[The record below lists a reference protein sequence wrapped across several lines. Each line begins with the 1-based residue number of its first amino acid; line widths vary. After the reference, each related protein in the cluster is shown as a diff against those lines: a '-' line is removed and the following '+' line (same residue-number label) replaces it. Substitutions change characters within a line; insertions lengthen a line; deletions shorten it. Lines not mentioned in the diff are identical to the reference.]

1 MPITFTPLANN
12 LIATITANKL
22 NTSSKAASL
31 LTPINY
37 SADIFDLTPRMIT
50 ANYGFDGYMGVP
62 GMGTGTAASNQE
74 VARQYNVSWQYIDK
88 NLYPNAGQR
97 AYTSGLDYDT
107 SYSSNEVYMDRA
119 DTIPVV
125 FSMPVLPT
133 TVNAT
138 DFAVTLNDGSVVTP
152 VVASMIP
159 NLEYNERQT
168 VVLDGEFGNR
178 LQPGQPGALYP
189 ISVTIVNDGT
199 PFQLLTTTGPVSI
212 VGTTVASSNPYVL
225 GNGPRLVGAK
235 LNRFSDLGEGAP
247 AILGMVTIRNSG
259 SDLYGSDAQYRLRL
273 YTSAGF
279 SPDGIAGL
287 LPSDYAN
294 YFILRARDEQGNLI
308 PLTLAGTPYTIG
320 TFGTITV
327 VGLADLT
334 TAGTPEDPA
343 YIEDHDNYFDV
354 ILKGDLSAIE
364 RLADVRMPSSGSYK
378 AVYNPGGPGNNPT
391 GSLDN
396 STPPPGPFTV
406 GSSDHTIAITN
417 DLNGSLVATY
427 VETGAPALRD
437 PFSGQPIG
445 TLLGAAVIDT
455 VTGATIWCYQDPNNA
470 IFYAS
475 FAAAS
480 AGATNLAG
488 GLQTTTAIDLL
499 NTTSVAAGT
508 NTATLSGSISREA
521 SLNSTLRFYTVL
533 DSSGTV
539 VDPLVSGGTLRP
551 SDGARYRAAAL
562 SSTNLVSTTGS
573 SSATSNGATVA
584 FSFSADGG
592 KLYAPVLSLANGSDS
607 WFAFGAAN
615 SDGLEHLTRLGANVF
630 GCEDLKGGG
639 DRDFDD
645 LIVRFTVAQSAT

>member
-1 MPITFTPLANN
+1 MPITFTPLAEN

-22 NTSSKAASL
+22 STSTKLASL
-31 LTPINY
+31 FTPINY
-37 SADIFDLTPRMIT
+37 SADIFNSTPGIIT
-50 ANYGFDGYMGVP
+50 ANYGFDGYIGVP
-62 GMGTGTAASNQE
+62 GMPNTDSESQAAALKFN
-74 VARQYNVSWQYIDK
+74 VAWEYIDPSL
-88 NLYPNAGQR
+88 NLNAGQR
-97 AYTSGLDYDT
+97 AYTSGADFEASESANGVAMLLD
-107 SYSSNEVYMDRA
+107 

-133 TVNAT
+133 TVNTT

-152 VVASMIP
+152 VVVSMTP
-159 NLEYNERQT
+159 NLEFNERQT
-168 VVLDGEFGNR
+168 VVLEGEFGNR
-178 LQPGQPGALYP
+178 LQPGQPGSLYP
-189 ISVTIVNDGT
+189 TSVTIVNDGT
-199 PFQLLTTTGPVSI
+199 PLELLSTTGPVSI
-212 VGTTVASSNPYVL
+212 VGATVASSNPYVA
-225 GNGPRLVGAK
+225 GNGPKLVGAK

-247 AILGMVTIRNSG
+247 AILGTASIRNSG
-259 SDLYGSDAQYRLRL
+259 GDLYGADAQYRLRL

-279 SPDGIAGL
+279 SPDGIASL
-287 LPSDYAN
+287 LPSGYAN
-294 YFILRARDEQGNLI
+294 YFILRARDEQSNLI

-334 TAGTPEDPA
+334 TVGTPENAA
-343 YIEDHDNYFDV
+343 YIGDHDNYFDV

-406 GSSDHTIAITN
+406 ASSDHTIAITN

-427 VETGAPALRD
+427 VETGAAVMRD
-437 PFSGQPIG
+437 PYSGQPIG
-445 TLLGAAVIDT
+445 TSLGAAVIDT

-480 AGATNLAG
+480 AVATNLAG
-488 GLQTTTAIDLL
+488 GLQTTTTIDLL
-499 NTTSVAAGT
+499 NTTSIAAGT
-508 NTATLSGSISREA
+508 NTANLSGSISREA

-533 DSSGTV
+533 DSAGTV
-539 VDPLVSGGTLRP
+539 VDPLISGGTLRP

-573 SSATSNGATVA
+573 SIATSNGATVA

-592 KLYAPVLSLANGSDS
+592 KLYAPVLSLDNGSDS
-607 WFAFGAAN
+607 WFAFGSAN
-615 SDGLEHLTRLGANVF
+615 SDGLEHLTSFGANVF

-645 LIVRFTVAQSAT
+645 LIVRFSVAQSAT

>member
-1 MPITFTPLANN
+1 MPITFTPLAGN

-22 NTSSKAASL
+22 STSTKPASL
-31 LTPINY
+31 FTPINY
-37 SADIFDLTPRMIT
+37 SADIYNSTPGIIT
-50 ANYGFDGYMGVP
+50 ANYGFDGYIGVP
-62 GMGTGTAASNQE
+62 GIPNTDSESQAAALKFN
-74 VARQYNVSWQYIDK
+74 VAWEYIDPSL
-88 NLYPNAGQR
+88 NLNAGQR
-97 AYTSGLDYDT
+97 AYTSAADYENSESANGVAMLLD
-107 SYSSNEVYMDRA
+107 

-133 TVNAT
+133 TVNTT

-152 VVASMIP
+152 VLVSMLP

-168 VVLDGEFGNR
+168 IVLDGDFGNR
-178 LQPGQPGALYP
+178 LQPGQPGSMYP

-199 PFQLLTTTGPVSI
+199 PLQLLSATGPVSI
-212 VGTTVASSNPYVL
+212 VGATVASSNPYVA
-225 GNGPRLVGAK
+225 GNGPKLVGAK

-247 AILGMVTIRNSG
+247 AILGSTSIRNSG
-259 SDLYGSDAQYRLRL
+259 GDLYGADAQYRLRL

-279 SPDGIAGL
+279 SPDGIASL
-287 LPSDYAN
+287 LPSDYSN
-294 YFILRARDEQGNLI
+294 YFILRARDERGNLI
-308 PLTLAGTPYTIG
+308 PLTLVGTPYTIG

-334 TAGTPEDPA
+334 TVGTPENAA
-343 YIEDHDNYFDV
+343 YIGDHDNYFDV

-406 GSSDHTIAITN
+406 ASSDHTIAITN

-427 VETGAPALRD
+427 VETGAAVMRD
-437 PFSGQPIG
+437 PYSGQPIG
-445 TLLGAAVIDT
+445 TSLGAAVIDT

-480 AGATNLAG
+480 AVATNLAG

-499 NTTSVAAGT
+499 NTTSIAAGT

-539 VDPLVSGGTLRP
+539 VDPLISGGTLRP

-573 SSATSNGATVA
+573 SIDTSNGATVA

-592 KLYAPVLSLANGSDS
+592 KLYAPVLSLDNGSDS
-607 WFAFGAAN
+607 WFAFGSAN
-615 SDGLEHLTRLGANVF
+615 SDGLEHLTSFGANVF

-639 DRDFDD
+639 DLDFDD
-645 LIVRFTVAQSAT
+645 LIVRFSVAQTAT

>member
-1 MPITFTPLANN
+1 MPITFTPLAGN

-22 NTSSKAASL
+22 STSTKPASL
-31 LTPINY
+31 FTPINY
-37 SADIFDLTPRMIT
+37 NADIYNSTPGIIT
-50 ANYGFDGYMGVP
+50 ANYGFDGYIGVP
-62 GMGTGTAASNQE
+62 GIPNTDSESQAAALKFN
-74 VARQYNVSWQYIDK
+74 VAWEYIDPSL
-88 NLYPNAGQR
+88 NLNAGQR
-97 AYTSGLDYDT
+97 AYTSAADYENSESATGVAMLLD
-107 SYSSNEVYMDRA
+107 

-133 TVNAT
+133 TVNTT
-138 DFAVTLNDGSVVTP
+138 DFAVTLNNGSVVTP
-152 VVASMIP
+152 VLVSMLP

-168 VVLDGEFGNR
+168 IVLDGDFGNR
-178 LQPGQPGALYP
+178 LQPGQPGSMYP

-199 PFQLLTTTGPVSI
+199 PLQLLSTTGPVSI
-212 VGTTVASSNPYVL
+212 VGATVASSNPYVA
-225 GNGPRLVGAK
+225 GNGPKLVGAK

-247 AILGMVTIRNSG
+247 AILGSTSIRNSG
-259 SDLYGSDAQYRLRL
+259 GDLYGADAQYRLRL

-279 SPDGIAGL
+279 SPDGIASL
-287 LPSDYAN
+287 LPSDYSN
-294 YFILRARDEQGNLI
+294 YFILRARDERGNLI
-308 PLTLAGTPYTIG
+308 PLTLVGTPYTIG

-334 TAGTPEDPA
+334 TEGTPENAA
-343 YIEDHDNYFDV
+343 YIGDHDNYFDV

-406 GSSDHTIAITN
+406 ASSDHTIAITN

-427 VETGAPALRD
+427 VETGAAVMRD
-437 PFSGQPIG
+437 PYSGQPIG
-445 TLLGAAVIDT
+445 TSLGAAVIDT

-480 AGATNLAG
+480 AVATNLAG

-499 NTTSVAAGT
+499 NTTSIAAGT

-533 DSSGTV
+533 DSAGTV
-539 VDPLVSGGTLRP
+539 VDPLISGGTLRP

-573 SSATSNGATVA
+573 SIATSNGATVA

-592 KLYAPVLSLANGSDS
+592 KLYAPVLSLDNGSDS
-607 WFAFGAAN
+607 WFAFGSAN
-615 SDGLEHLTRLGANVF
+615 SDGLEHLTSFGANVF

-639 DRDFDD
+639 DLDFDD
-645 LIVRFTVAQSAT
+645 LIVRFSVAQTAN

>member
-1 MPITFTPLANN
+1 MPITFTPLAEN

-22 NTSSKAASL
+22 STSTKLASL
-31 LTPINY
+31 FTPINY
-37 SADIFDLTPRMIT
+37 SADIFNSTPGIIT
-50 ANYGFDGYMGVP
+50 ANYGFDGYIGVP
-62 GMGTGTAASNQE
+62 GMPNTDSESQAAALKFN
-74 VARQYNVSWQYIDK
+74 VAWEYIDPSL
-88 NLYPNAGQR
+88 NLNAGQR
-97 AYTSGLDYDT
+97 AYTSGADFEASESANGVAMLLD
-107 SYSSNEVYMDRA
+107 

-133 TVNAT
+133 TVNTT

-152 VVASMIP
+152 VVVSMTP
-159 NLEYNERQT
+159 NLEFNERQT
-168 VVLDGEFGNR
+168 VVLEGEFGNR
-178 LQPGQPGALYP
+178 LQPGQPGSLYP
-189 ISVTIVNDGT
+189 TSVTIVNDGT
-199 PFQLLTTTGPVSI
+199 PLELLSTTGPVSI
-212 VGTTVASSNPYVL
+212 VGATVASSNPYVA
-225 GNGPRLVGAK
+225 GNGPKLVGAK

-247 AILGMVTIRNSG
+247 AILGTASIRNSG
-259 SDLYGSDAQYRLRL
+259 GDLYGADAQYRLRL

-279 SPDGIAGL
+279 SPDGIASL
-287 LPSDYAN
+287 LPSGYAN

-334 TAGTPEDPA
+334 TVGTPENAA
-343 YIEDHDNYFDV
+343 YIGDHDNYFDV

-406 GSSDHTIAITN
+406 ASSDHTIAITN

-427 VETGAPALRD
+427 VETGAAVMRD
-437 PFSGQPIG
+437 PYSGQPIG
-445 TLLGAAVIDT
+445 TSLGAAVIDT

-480 AGATNLAG
+480 AVATNLAG

-499 NTTSVAAGT
+499 NTTSIAAGT
-508 NTATLSGSISREA
+508 NTANLSGSISREA

-533 DSSGTV
+533 DSAGTV
-539 VDPLVSGGTLRP
+539 VDPLISGGTLRP

-573 SSATSNGATVA
+573 SIATSNGATVA
-584 FSFSADGG
+584 FSFSVDGG
-592 KLYAPVLSLANGSDS
+592 KLYAPVLSLDNGSDS
-607 WFAFGAAN
+607 WFAFGSAN
-615 SDGLEHLTRLGANVF
+615 SDGLEHLTSFGANVF

-645 LIVRFTVAQSAT
+645 LIVRFSVAQSAT

>member
-1 MPITFTPLANN
+1 MPITFTPLAEN

-22 NTSSKAASL
+22 STSTKLASL
-31 LTPINY
+31 FTPINY
-37 SADIFDLTPRMIT
+37 SADIFNSTPGIIT
-50 ANYGFDGYMGVP
+50 ANYGFDGYIGVP
-62 GMGTGTAASNQE
+62 GMPNTDSESQAAALKFN
-74 VARQYNVSWQYIDK
+74 VAWEYIDPSL
-88 NLYPNAGQR
+88 NLNAGQR
-97 AYTSGLDYDT
+97 AYTSGADFEASESANGVAMLLD
-107 SYSSNEVYMDRA
+107 

-133 TVNAT
+133 TVNTT

-152 VVASMIP
+152 VVVSMTP
-159 NLEYNERQT
+159 NLEFNERQT
-168 VVLDGEFGNR
+168 VVLEGEFGNR
-178 LQPGQPGALYP
+178 LQPGQPGSLYP
-189 ISVTIVNDGT
+189 TSVTIVNDGT
-199 PFQLLTTTGPVSI
+199 PLELLSTTGPVSI
-212 VGTTVASSNPYVL
+212 VGATVASSNPYVA
-225 GNGPRLVGAK
+225 GNGPKLVGAK

-247 AILGMVTIRNSG
+247 AILGTASIRNSG
-259 SDLYGSDAQYRLRL
+259 GDLYGADAQYRLRL

-279 SPDGIAGL
+279 SPDGIASL
-287 LPSDYAN
+287 LPSGYAN

-334 TAGTPEDPA
+334 TVGTPENAA
-343 YIEDHDNYFDV
+343 YIGDHDNYFDV

-406 GSSDHTIAITN
+406 ASSDHTIAITN

-427 VETGAPALRD
+427 VETGAAVMRD
-437 PFSGQPIG
+437 PYSGQPIG
-445 TLLGAAVIDT
+445 TSLGAAVIDT

-480 AGATNLAG
+480 AVASNLAG

-499 NTTSVAAGT
+499 NTTSIAAGT
-508 NTATLSGSISREA
+508 NTANLSGSISREA

-533 DSSGTV
+533 DSAGTV
-539 VDPLVSGGTLRP
+539 VDPLISGGTLRP

-573 SSATSNGATVA
+573 SIATSNGATVA

-592 KLYAPVLSLANGSDS
+592 KLYAPVLSLDNGSDS
-607 WFAFGAAN
+607 WFAFGSAN
-615 SDGLEHLTRLGANVF
+615 SDGLEHLTSFGANVF

-645 LIVRFTVAQSAT
+645 LIVRFSVAQSAT

>member
-1 MPITFTPLANN
+1 MPITFTPLAEN

-22 NTSSKAASL
+22 STSTKLASL
-31 LTPINY
+31 FTPINY
-37 SADIFDLTPRMIT
+37 SADIFNSTPGIIT
-50 ANYGFDGYMGVP
+50 ANYGFDGYIGVP
-62 GMGTGTAASNQE
+62 GMPNTDSESQAAALKFN
-74 VARQYNVSWQYIDK
+74 VAWEYIDPSL
-88 NLYPNAGQR
+88 NLNAGQR
-97 AYTSGLDYDT
+97 AYTSGADFEASESANGVAMLLD
-107 SYSSNEVYMDRA
+107 

-133 TVNAT
+133 TVNTT

-152 VVASMIP
+152 VVVSMTP
-159 NLEYNERQT
+159 NLEFNERQT
-168 VVLDGEFGNR
+168 VVLEGEFGNR
-178 LQPGQPGALYP
+178 LQPGQPGSLYP
-189 ISVTIVNDGT
+189 TSVTIVNDGT
-199 PFQLLTTTGPVSI
+199 PLELLSTTGPVSI
-212 VGTTVASSNPYVL
+212 VGATVASSNPYVA
-225 GNGPRLVGAK
+225 GNGPKLVGAK

-247 AILGMVTIRNSG
+247 AILGTASIRNSG
-259 SDLYGSDAQYRLRL
+259 GDLYGADAQYRLRL

-279 SPDGIAGL
+279 SPDGIASL
-287 LPSDYAN
+287 LPSGYAN

-334 TAGTPEDPA
+334 TVGTPENAA
-343 YIEDHDNYFDV
+343 YIGDHDNYFDV

-406 GSSDHTIAITN
+406 ASSDHTIAITN

-427 VETGAPALRD
+427 VETGAAVMRD
-437 PFSGQPIG
+437 PYSGQPIG
-445 TLLGAAVIDT
+445 TSLGAAVIDT

-480 AGATNLAG
+480 AVATNLAG
-488 GLQTTTAIDLL
+488 GLQTTTAINLL
-499 NTTSVAAGT
+499 NTTSIAAGT

-533 DSSGTV
+533 DSAGTV
-539 VDPLVSGGTLRP
+539 VDPLISGGTLRP

-573 SSATSNGATVA
+573 SIATSNGATVA

-592 KLYAPVLSLANGSDS
+592 KLYAPVLSLDNGSDS
-607 WFAFGAAN
+607 WFAFGSAN
-615 SDGLEHLTRLGANVF
+615 SDGLEHLTSFGANVF

-645 LIVRFTVAQSAT
+645 LIVRFSVAQSAT

>member
-1 MPITFTPLANN
+1 MPITFTPLAEN

-22 NTSSKAASL
+22 STSTKLASL
-31 LTPINY
+31 FTPINY
-37 SADIFDLTPRMIT
+37 SADIFNSTPGIIT
-50 ANYGFDGYMGVP
+50 ANYGFDGYIGVP
-62 GMGTGTAASNQE
+62 GMPNTDSESQAAALKFN
-74 VARQYNVSWQYIDK
+74 VAWEYIDPSL
-88 NLYPNAGQR
+88 NLNAGQR
-97 AYTSGLDYDT
+97 AYTSGADFAASEGANGVAMLLD
-107 SYSSNEVYMDRA
+107 

-133 TVNAT
+133 TVNTT

-152 VVASMIP
+152 VVVSMTP
-159 NLEYNERQT
+159 NLEFNERQT
-168 VVLDGEFGNR
+168 VVLEGEFGNR
-178 LQPGQPGALYP
+178 LQPGQPGSLYP
-189 ISVTIVNDGT
+189 TSVTIVNDGT
-199 PFQLLTTTGPVSI
+199 PLELLSTTGPVSI
-212 VGTTVASSNPYVL
+212 VGATVASSNPYVA
-225 GNGPRLVGAK
+225 GNGPKLVGAK

-247 AILGMVTIRNSG
+247 AILGTASIRNSG
-259 SDLYGSDAQYRLRL
+259 GDLYGADAQYRLRL

-279 SPDGIAGL
+279 SPDGIASL
-287 LPSDYAN
+287 LPSGYAN

-334 TAGTPEDPA
+334 TVGTPENAA
-343 YIEDHDNYFDV
+343 YIGDHDNYFDV

-406 GSSDHTIAITN
+406 ASSDHTIAITN

-427 VETGAPALRD
+427 VETGAAVMRD
-437 PFSGQPIG
+437 PYSGQPIG
-445 TLLGAAVIDT
+445 TSLGAAVIDT

-480 AGATNLAG
+480 AVATNLAG
-488 GLQTTTAIDLL
+488 GLQTTTTIDLL
-499 NTTSVAAGT
+499 NTTSIAAGT
-508 NTATLSGSISREA
+508 NTANLSGSISREA

-533 DSSGTV
+533 DSAGTV
-539 VDPLVSGGTLRP
+539 VDPLISGGTLRP

-573 SSATSNGATVA
+573 SIATSNGATVA

-592 KLYAPVLSLANGSDS
+592 KLYAPVLSLDNGSDS
-607 WFAFGAAN
+607 WFAFGSAN
-615 SDGLEHLTRLGANVF
+615 SDGLEHLTSFGANVF

-645 LIVRFTVAQSAT
+645 LIVRFSVAQSAT

>member
-1 MPITFTPLANN
+1 MTISFTPLADN
-12 LIATITANKL
+12 LISTISANKL
-22 NTSSKAASL
+22 STSTKLASL
-31 LTPINY
+31 FTPINY
-37 SADIFDLTPRMIT
+37 SADIFNSTPGIIT
-50 ANYGFDGYMGVP
+50 ANYGFDGYIGVP
-62 GMGTGTAASNQE
+62 GMPNTDSESQAAALKFN
-74 VARQYNVSWQYIDK
+74 VAWEYIDPSL
-88 NLYPNAGQR
+88 NLNAGQR
-97 AYTSGLDYDT
+97 AYTSGADFEASESANGVAMLLD
-107 SYSSNEVYMDRA
+107 

-125 FSMPVLPT
+125 FNMPVLPT
-133 TVNAT
+133 TVNTT

-152 VVASMIP
+152 VVVSMTP
-159 NLEYNERQT
+159 NLEFNERQT
-168 VVLDGEFGNR
+168 VVLEGEFGNR
-178 LQPGQPGALYP
+178 LQPGQPGSLYP

-199 PFQLLTTTGPVSI
+199 PLELLSSTGPVSI
-212 VGTTVASSNPYVL
+212 VGATVASSNPYVA
-225 GNGPRLVGAK
+225 GNGPKLVGAK

-247 AILGMVTIRNSG
+247 AILGTATIRNSG
-259 SDLYGSDAQYRLRL
+259 GDLYGSDAQYRLRL

-279 SPDGIAGL
+279 SPDGIASL

-294 YFILRARDEQGNLI
+294 YFILRARDKQGDLI
-308 PLTLAGTPYTIG
+308 PLILAGTPYTIG

-334 TAGTPEDPA
+334 TVGTPENAA
-343 YIEDHDNYFDV
+343 YIGDHDNYFDV

-406 GSSDHTIAITN
+406 ASSDHTIAITN

-427 VETGAPALRD
+427 VETGEAVMRD
-437 PFSGQPIG
+437 PYSGQPIG
-445 TLLGAAVIDT
+445 TSLGAAVIDT

-480 AGATNLAG
+480 AVATNLAG
-488 GLQTTTAIDLL
+488 GLQATTAIDLL
-499 NTTSVAAGT
+499 NTTSIAAGT

-533 DSSGTV
+533 DSAGTI
-539 VDPLVSGGTLRP
+539 VDPLISGGTLRP

-573 SSATSNGATVA
+573 SIATSNGATVA

-607 WFAFGAAN
+607 WFAFGSAN
-615 SDGLEHLTRLGANVF
+615 SDGLEHLTSFGANVF

-645 LIVRFTVAQSAT
+645 LIVRFSVAQSAT

>member
-1 MPITFTPLANN
+1 MPITFTPLAGN

-22 NTSSKAASL
+22 STSTKPASL
-31 LTPINY
+31 FTPINY
-37 SADIFDLTPRMIT
+37 SADIYNSTPGIIT
-50 ANYGFDGYMGVP
+50 ANYGFDGYIGVP
-62 GMGTGTAASNQE
+62 GIPNTDSESQAAALKFN
-74 VARQYNVSWQYIDK
+74 VAWEYIDPSL
-88 NLYPNAGQR
+88 NLNAGQR
-97 AYTSGLDYDT
+97 AYTSAADYENSESANGVAMLLD
-107 SYSSNEVYMDRA
+107 

-133 TVNAT
+133 TVNTT

-152 VVASMIP
+152 VLVSMLP

-168 VVLDGEFGNR
+168 IVLDGDFGNR
-178 LQPGQPGALYP
+178 LQPGQPGSMYP

-199 PFQLLTTTGPVSI
+199 PLQLLSATGPVSI
-212 VGTTVASSNPYVL
+212 VGATVASSNPYVA
-225 GNGPRLVGAK
+225 GNGPKLVGAK

-247 AILGMVTIRNSG
+247 AILGSTSIRNSG
-259 SDLYGSDAQYRLRL
+259 GDLYGADAQYRLRL

-279 SPDGIAGL
+279 SPDGIASL
-287 LPSDYAN
+287 LPSDYSN
-294 YFILRARDEQGNLI
+294 YFILRARDERGNLI
-308 PLTLAGTPYTIG
+308 PLTLVGTPYTIG

-334 TAGTPEDPA
+334 TVGTPENAA
-343 YIEDHDNYFDV
+343 YIGDHDNYFDV

-406 GSSDHTIAITN
+406 ASSDHTIAITN

-427 VETGAPALRD
+427 VETGAAVMRD
-437 PFSGQPIG
+437 PYSGQPIG
-445 TLLGAAVIDT
+445 TSLGAAVIDT

-480 AGATNLAG
+480 AVATNLAG
-488 GLQTTTAIDLL
+488 GLQTTTAINLL
-499 NTTSVAAGT
+499 NTTSIAAGT

-533 DSSGTV
+533 DSAGTV
-539 VDPLVSGGTLRP
+539 VDPLISGGTLRP

-573 SSATSNGATVA
+573 SIDTSNGATVA

-592 KLYAPVLSLANGSDS
+592 KLYAPVLSLDNGSDS
-607 WFAFGAAN
+607 WFAFGSAN
-615 SDGLEHLTRLGANVF
+615 SDGLEHLTSFGANVF

-639 DRDFDD
+639 DLDFDD
-645 LIVRFTVAQSAT
+645 LIVRFSVAQTAT

>member
-1 MPITFTPLANN
+1 MPITFTPLAEN

-22 NTSSKAASL
+22 STSTKLASL
-31 LTPINY
+31 FTPINY
-37 SADIFDLTPRMIT
+37 SADIFNSTPGIIT
-50 ANYGFDGYMGVP
+50 ANYGFDGYIGVP
-62 GMGTGTAASNQE
+62 GMPNTDSESQAAALKFN
-74 VARQYNVSWQYIDK
+74 VAWEYIDPSL
-88 NLYPNAGQR
+88 NLNAGQR
-97 AYTSGLDYDT
+97 AYTSAADFEASESANGVAMLLD
-107 SYSSNEVYMDRA
+107 

-133 TVNAT
+133 TVNTT

-152 VVASMIP
+152 VVVSMTP
-159 NLEYNERQT
+159 NLEFNERQT
-168 VVLDGEFGNR
+168 VVLEGEFGNR
-178 LQPGQPGALYP
+178 LQPGQPGSLYP
-189 ISVTIVNDGT
+189 TSVTIVNDGT
-199 PFQLLTTTGPVSI
+199 PLELLSTTGPVSI
-212 VGTTVASSNPYVL
+212 VGATVASSNPYVA
-225 GNGPRLVGAK
+225 GNGPKLVGAK

-247 AILGMVTIRNSG
+247 AILGTASIRNSG
-259 SDLYGSDAQYRLRL
+259 GDLYGADAQYRLRL

-279 SPDGIAGL
+279 SPDGIASL
-287 LPSDYAN
+287 LPSGYAN

-334 TAGTPEDPA
+334 TVGTPENAA
-343 YIEDHDNYFDV
+343 YIGDHDNYFDV

-406 GSSDHTIAITN
+406 ASSDHTIAITN

-427 VETGAPALRD
+427 VETGAAVMRD
-437 PFSGQPIG
+437 PYSGQPIG
-445 TLLGAAVIDT
+445 TSLGAAVIDT

-480 AGATNLAG
+480 AVATNLAG

-499 NTTSVAAGT
+499 NTTSIAAGT
-508 NTATLSGSISREA
+508 NTANLSGSISREA

-533 DSSGTV
+533 DSAGTV
-539 VDPLVSGGTLRP
+539 VDPLISGGTLRP

-573 SSATSNGATVA
+573 SIATSNGATVA

-592 KLYAPVLSLANGSDS
+592 KLYAPVLSLDNGSDS
-607 WFAFGAAN
+607 WFAFGSAN
-615 SDGLEHLTRLGANVF
+615 SDGLEHLTSFGANVF

-645 LIVRFTVAQSAT
+645 LIVRFSVAQSAT

>member
-1 MPITFTPLANN
+1 MPITFTPLAEN

-22 NTSSKAASL
+22 STSTKLASL
-31 LTPINY
+31 FTPINY
-37 SADIFDLTPRMIT
+37 SADIFNSTPGIIT
-50 ANYGFDGYMGVP
+50 ANYGFDGYIGVP
-62 GMGTGTAASNQE
+62 GMPNTDSESQAAALKFN
-74 VARQYNVSWQYIDK
+74 VAWEYIDPSL
-88 NLYPNAGQR
+88 NLNAGQR
-97 AYTSGLDYDT
+97 AYTSGADFEASESANGVAMLLD
-107 SYSSNEVYMDRA
+107 

-133 TVNAT
+133 TVNTT

-152 VVASMIP
+152 VVVSMTP
-159 NLEYNERQT
+159 NLEFNERQT
-168 VVLDGEFGNR
+168 VVLEGEFGNR
-178 LQPGQPGALYP
+178 LQPGQPGSLYP
-189 ISVTIVNDGT
+189 TSVTIVNDGT
-199 PFQLLTTTGPVSI
+199 PLELLSTTGPVSI
-212 VGTTVASSNPYVL
+212 VGATVASSNPYVA
-225 GNGPRLVGAK
+225 GNGPKLVGAK

-247 AILGMVTIRNSG
+247 AILGTASIRNSG
-259 SDLYGSDAQYRLRL
+259 GDLYGADAQYRLRL

-279 SPDGIAGL
+279 SPDGIASL
-287 LPSDYAN
+287 LPSGYAN

-334 TAGTPEDPA
+334 TVGTPENAA
-343 YIEDHDNYFDV
+343 YIGDHDNYFDV

-406 GSSDHTIAITN
+406 ASSDHTIAITN

-427 VETGAPALRD
+427 VETGAAVMRD
-437 PFSGQPIG
+437 PYSGQPIG
-445 TLLGAAVIDT
+445 TSLGAAVIDT

-480 AGATNLAG
+480 AVATNLAG
-488 GLQTTTAIDLL
+488 GLQTTTTIDLL
-499 NTTSVAAGT
+499 NTTSIAAGT
-508 NTATLSGSISREA
+508 NTANLSGSISREA

-533 DSSGTV
+533 DSAGTV
-539 VDPLVSGGTLRP
+539 VDPLISGGTLRP

-573 SSATSNGATVA
+573 SIATSNGATVA

-592 KLYAPVLSLANGSDS
+592 KLYAPVLSLDNGSDS
-607 WFAFGAAN
+607 WFAFGSAN
-615 SDGLEHLTRLGANVF
+615 SDGLEHLTSFGANVF

-645 LIVRFTVAQSAT
+645 LIVRFSVAQSAT

>member
-1 MPITFTPLANN
+1 M
-12 LIATITANKL
+12 
-22 NTSSKAASL
+22 
-31 LTPINY
+31 
-37 SADIFDLTPRMIT
+37 
-50 ANYGFDGYMGVP
+50 
-62 GMGTGTAASNQE
+62 
-74 VARQYNVSWQYIDK
+74 
-88 NLYPNAGQR
+88 
-97 AYTSGLDYDT
+97 
-107 SYSSNEVYMDRA
+107 
-119 DTIPVV
+119 
-125 FSMPVLPT
+125 
-133 TVNAT
+133 
-138 DFAVTLNDGSVVTP
+138 
-152 VVASMIP
+152 
-159 NLEYNERQT
+159 
-168 VVLDGEFGNR
+168 
-178 LQPGQPGALYP
+178 
-189 ISVTIVNDGT
+189 
-199 PFQLLTTTGPVSI
+199 SI
-212 VGTTVASSNPYVL
+212 VGATVASSNPYVA
-225 GNGPRLVGAK
+225 GNGPKLVGAK

-247 AILGMVTIRNSG
+247 AILGTASIRNSG
-259 SDLYGSDAQYRLRL
+259 GDLYGADAQYRLRL

-279 SPDGIAGL
+279 SPDGIASL
-287 LPSDYAN
+287 LPSSYAN

-320 TFGTITV
+320 TLGTITV

-334 TAGTPEDPA
+334 TVGTPENAA
-343 YIEDHDNYFDV
+343 YIGDHDNYFDV

-406 GSSDHTIAITN
+406 ASSDHTIAITN

-427 VETGAPALRD
+427 VETGGAVMRD
-437 PFSGQPIG
+437 PYSGQPIG
-445 TLLGAAVIDT
+445 TSLGAAVIDT

-480 AGATNLAG
+480 AVATNLAG

-499 NTTSVAAGT
+499 NTTSIAAGT

-539 VDPLVSGGTLRP
+539 VDPLISGGTLRP

-573 SSATSNGATVA
+573 SIDTSNGATVA

-592 KLYAPVLSLANGSDS
+592 KLYAPVLSLDNGSDS
-607 WFAFGAAN
+607 WFAFGSAN
-615 SDGLEHLTRLGANVF
+615 IDGLEHLTSFGANVF
-630 GCEDLKGGG
+630 GCEDLKGAGI
-639 DRDFDD
+639 
-645 LIVRFTVAQSAT
+645 LILMI

>member
-1 MPITFTPLANN
+1 MPITFTPLAEN

-22 NTSSKAASL
+22 STSTKLASL
-31 LTPINY
+31 FTPINY
-37 SADIFDLTPRMIT
+37 SADIFNSTPGIIT
-50 ANYGFDGYMGVP
+50 ANYGFDGYIGVP
-62 GMGTGTAASNQE
+62 GMPNTDSESQAAALKFN
-74 VARQYNVSWQYIDK
+74 VAWEYIDPSL
-88 NLYPNAGQR
+88 NLNAGQR
-97 AYTSGLDYDT
+97 AYTSGADFEASESANGVAMLLD
-107 SYSSNEVYMDRA
+107 

-133 TVNAT
+133 TVNTT

-152 VVASMIP
+152 VVVSMTP
-159 NLEYNERQT
+159 NLEFNERQT
-168 VVLDGEFGNR
+168 VVLEGEFGNR
-178 LQPGQPGALYP
+178 LQPGQPGSLYP
-189 ISVTIVNDGT
+189 TSVTIVNDGT
-199 PFQLLTTTGPVSI
+199 PLELLSTTGPVSI
-212 VGTTVASSNPYVL
+212 VGATVASSNPYVA
-225 GNGPRLVGAK
+225 GNGPKLVGAK

-247 AILGMVTIRNSG
+247 AILGTASIRNSG
-259 SDLYGSDAQYRLRL
+259 GDLYGADAQYRLRL

-279 SPDGIAGL
+279 SPDGIASL
-287 LPSDYAN
+287 LPSGYAN

-334 TAGTPEDPA
+334 TVGTPENAA
-343 YIEDHDNYFDV
+343 YIGDHDNYFDV

-406 GSSDHTIAITN
+406 ASSDHTIAITN

-427 VETGAPALRD
+427 VETGAAVMRD
-437 PFSGQPIG
+437 PYSGQPIG
-445 TLLGAAVIDT
+445 TSLGAAVIDT

-480 AGATNLAG
+480 AVATNLAG

-499 NTTSVAAGT
+499 NTTSIAAGT
-508 NTATLSGSISREA
+508 NTANLSGSISREA

-533 DSSGTV
+533 DSAGTV
-539 VDPLVSGGTLRP
+539 VDPLISGGTLRP

-573 SSATSNGATVA
+573 SIATSNGATVA

-592 KLYAPVLSLANGSDS
+592 KLYAPVLSLDNGSDS
-607 WFAFGAAN
+607 WFAFGSAN
-615 SDGLEHLTRLGANVF
+615 SDGLEHLTSFGANVF

-645 LIVRFTVAQSAT
+645 LIVRFSVAQSAT

>member
-1 MPITFTPLANN
+1 MPITFTPLAGN

-22 NTSSKAASL
+22 STSTKPASL
-31 LTPINY
+31 FTPINY
-37 SADIFDLTPRMIT
+37 NADIYNSTPGIIT
-50 ANYGFDGYMGVP
+50 ANYGFDGYIGVP
-62 GMGTGTAASNQE
+62 GIPNTDSESQAAALKFN
-74 VARQYNVSWQYIDK
+74 VAWEYIDPSL
-88 NLYPNAGQR
+88 NLNAGQR
-97 AYTSGLDYDT
+97 AYTSAADYENSESANGVAMLLD
-107 SYSSNEVYMDRA
+107 

-133 TVNAT
+133 TVNTT
-138 DFAVTLNDGSVVTP
+138 DFAVTLNNGSVVTP
-152 VVASMIP
+152 VLVSMLP

-168 VVLDGEFGNR
+168 IVLDGDFGNR
-178 LQPGQPGALYP
+178 LQPGQPGSMYP

-199 PFQLLTTTGPVSI
+199 PLQLLSTTGPVLI
-212 VGTTVASSNPYVL
+212 VGATVASSNPYVA
-225 GNGPRLVGAK
+225 GNGPKLVGAK

-247 AILGMVTIRNSG
+247 AILGSTSIRNSG
-259 SDLYGSDAQYRLRL
+259 GDLYGADAQYRLRL

-279 SPDGIAGL
+279 SPDGIASL
-287 LPSDYAN
+287 LPSDYSN
-294 YFILRARDEQGNLI
+294 YFILRARDERGNLI
-308 PLTLAGTPYTIG
+308 PLTLVGTPYTIG

-334 TAGTPEDPA
+334 TVGTPENAA
-343 YIEDHDNYFDV
+343 YIGDHDNYFDV

-406 GSSDHTIAITN
+406 ASSDHTIAITN

-427 VETGAPALRD
+427 VETGAAVMRD
-437 PFSGQPIG
+437 PYSGQPIG
-445 TLLGAAVIDT
+445 TSLGAAVIDT

-480 AGATNLAG
+480 AVATNLAG

-499 NTTSVAAGT
+499 NTTSIAAGT

-533 DSSGTV
+533 DSAGTV
-539 VDPLVSGGTLRP
+539 ADPLISGGTLRP

-573 SSATSNGATVA
+573 SIATSNGATVA

-592 KLYAPVLSLANGSDS
+592 KLYAPVLSLDNGSDS
-607 WFAFGAAN
+607 WFAFGSAN
-615 SDGLEHLTRLGANVF
+615 SDGLEHLTSFGANVF

-639 DRDFDD
+639 DLDFDD
-645 LIVRFTVAQSAT
+645 LIVRFSVAQTAN

>member
-1 MPITFTPLANN
+1 MPITFTPLAEN

-22 NTSSKAASL
+22 STSTKLASL
-31 LTPINY
+31 FTPINY
-37 SADIFDLTPRMIT
+37 SADIFNSTPGIIT
-50 ANYGFDGYMGVP
+50 ANYGFDGYIGVP
-62 GMGTGTAASNQE
+62 GMPNTDSESQAAALKFN
-74 VARQYNVSWQYIDK
+74 VAWEYIDPSL
-88 NLYPNAGQR
+88 NLNAGQR
-97 AYTSGLDYDT
+97 AYTSGADFEASESANGVAMLLD
-107 SYSSNEVYMDRA
+107 

-133 TVNAT
+133 TVNTT

-152 VVASMIP
+152 VVVSMTP
-159 NLEYNERQT
+159 NLEFNERQV
-168 VVLDGEFGNR
+168 VVLEGEFGNR
-178 LQPGQPGALYP
+178 LQPGQPGSLYP
-189 ISVTIVNDGT
+189 TSVTIVNDGT
-199 PFQLLTTTGPVSI
+199 PLELLSTTGPVSI
-212 VGTTVASSNPYVL
+212 VGATVASSNPYVA
-225 GNGPRLVGAK
+225 GNGPKLVGAK

-247 AILGMVTIRNSG
+247 AILGTASIRNSG
-259 SDLYGSDAQYRLRL
+259 GDLYGADAQYRLRL

-279 SPDGIAGL
+279 SPDGIASL
-287 LPSDYAN
+287 LPSGYAN

-334 TAGTPEDPA
+334 TVGTPENAA
-343 YIEDHDNYFDV
+343 YIGDHDNYFDV

-406 GSSDHTIAITN
+406 ASSDHTIAITN

-427 VETGAPALRD
+427 VETGAAVMRD
-437 PFSGQPIG
+437 PYSGQPIG
-445 TLLGAAVIDT
+445 TSLGAAVIDT

-480 AGATNLAG
+480 AVATNLAG

-499 NTTSVAAGT
+499 NTTSIAAGT
-508 NTATLSGSISREA
+508 NTANLSGSISREA

-533 DSSGTV
+533 DSAGTV
-539 VDPLVSGGTLRP
+539 VDPLISGGTLRP

-573 SSATSNGATVA
+573 SIATSNGATVA

-592 KLYAPVLSLANGSDS
+592 KLYAPVLSLDNGSDS
-607 WFAFGAAN
+607 WFAFGSAN
-615 SDGLEHLTRLGANVF
+615 SDGLEHLTSFGANVF

-645 LIVRFTVAQSAT
+645 LIVRFSVAQSAT

>member
-1 MPITFTPLANN
+1 MPITFTPLAEN

-22 NTSSKAASL
+22 STSTKLASL
-31 LTPINY
+31 FTPINY
-37 SADIFDLTPRMIT
+37 SADIFNSTPGIIT
-50 ANYGFDGYMGVP
+50 ANYGFDGYIGVP
-62 GMGTGTAASNQE
+62 GMPNTDSESQAAALKFN
-74 VARQYNVSWQYIDK
+74 VAWEYIDPSL
-88 NLYPNAGQR
+88 NLNAGQR
-97 AYTSGLDYDT
+97 AYTSGADFEASESANGVAMLLD
-107 SYSSNEVYMDRA
+107 

-133 TVNAT
+133 TVNTT

-152 VVASMIP
+152 VVVSMTP
-159 NLEYNERQT
+159 NLEFNERQT
-168 VVLDGEFGNR
+168 VVLEGEFGNR
-178 LQPGQPGALYP
+178 LQPGQPGSLYP
-189 ISVTIVNDGT
+189 TSVTIVNDGT
-199 PFQLLTTTGPVSI
+199 PLELLSTTGPVSI
-212 VGTTVASSNPYVL
+212 VGATVASSNPYVA
-225 GNGPRLVGAK
+225 GNGPKLVGAK

-247 AILGMVTIRNSG
+247 AILGTASIRNSG
-259 SDLYGSDAQYRLRL
+259 GDLYGADAQYRLRL

-279 SPDGIAGL
+279 SPDGIASL
-287 LPSDYAN
+287 LPSGYAN

-334 TAGTPEDPA
+334 TVGTPENAA
-343 YIEDHDNYFDV
+343 YIGDHDNYFDV

-406 GSSDHTIAITN
+406 ASSDHTIAITN

-427 VETGAPALRD
+427 VETGAAVMRD
-437 PFSGQPIG
+437 PYSGQPIG
-445 TLLGAAVIDT
+445 TSLGAAVIDT

-480 AGATNLAG
+480 AVATNLAG
-488 GLQTTTAIDLL
+488 GLQTTTTIDLL
-499 NTTSVAAGT
+499 NTTSIAAGT
-508 NTATLSGSISREA
+508 NTANLSGSISREA

-533 DSSGTV
+533 DSAGTV
-539 VDPLVSGGTLRP
+539 VDPLISGGTLRP

-573 SSATSNGATVA
+573 SIATSNGATVA

-592 KLYAPVLSLANGSDS
+592 KLYAPVLSLDNGSDS
-607 WFAFGAAN
+607 WFAFGSAN
-615 SDGLEHLTRLGANVF
+615 SDGLEHLTSFGANVF

-639 DRDFDD
+639 DRDVDD
-645 LIVRFTVAQSAT
+645 LIVRFSVAQSAT

>member
-1 MPITFTPLANN
+1 MPITFTPLAGN

-22 NTSSKAASL
+22 STSTKPASL
-31 LTPINY
+31 FTPINY
-37 SADIFDLTPRMIT
+37 NADIYNSTPGIIT
-50 ANYGFDGYMGVP
+50 ANYGFDGYIGVP
-62 GMGTGTAASNQE
+62 GIPNTDSESQAAALKFN
-74 VARQYNVSWQYIDK
+74 VAWEYIDPSL
-88 NLYPNAGQR
+88 NLNAGQR
-97 AYTSGLDYDT
+97 AYTSAADYENSESANGVAMLLD
-107 SYSSNEVYMDRA
+107 

-133 TVNAT
+133 TVNTT

-152 VVASMIP
+152 VLVSMLP

-168 VVLDGEFGNR
+168 IVLDGDFGNR
-178 LQPGQPGALYP
+178 LQPGQPGSMYP

-199 PFQLLTTTGPVSI
+199 PLQLLSATGPVSI
-212 VGTTVASSNPYVL
+212 VGATVASSNPYVA
-225 GNGPRLVGAK
+225 GNGPKLVGAK

-247 AILGMVTIRNSG
+247 AILGSTSIRNSG
-259 SDLYGSDAQYRLRL
+259 GDLYGADAQYRLRL

-279 SPDGIAGL
+279 SPDGIASL
-287 LPSDYAN
+287 LPSDYSN
-294 YFILRARDEQGNLI
+294 YFILRARDERGNLI
-308 PLTLAGTPYTIG
+308 PLTLVGTPYTIG

-334 TAGTPEDPA
+334 TVGTPENAA
-343 YIEDHDNYFDV
+343 YIGDHDNYFDV

-406 GSSDHTIAITN
+406 ASSYHTIAITN

-427 VETGAPALRD
+427 VETGAAVMRD
-437 PFSGQPIG
+437 PYSGQPIG
-445 TLLGAAVIDT
+445 TSLGAAVIDT

-480 AGATNLAG
+480 AVATNLAG

-499 NTTSVAAGT
+499 NTTSIAAGT

-533 DSSGTV
+533 DSAGTV
-539 VDPLVSGGTLRP
+539 VDPLISGGTLRP

-573 SSATSNGATVA
+573 SIATSNGATVA

-592 KLYAPVLSLANGSDS
+592 KLYAPVLSLDNGSDS
-607 WFAFGAAN
+607 WFAFGSAN
-615 SDGLEHLTRLGANVF
+615 SDGLEHLTSFGANVF

-639 DRDFDD
+639 DLDFDD
-645 LIVRFTVAQSAT
+645 LIVRFSVAQTAN

>member
-1 MPITFTPLANN
+1 MPITFTPLAEN

-22 NTSSKAASL
+22 STSTKLASL
-31 LTPINY
+31 FTPINY
-37 SADIFDLTPRMIT
+37 SADIFNSTPGIIT
-50 ANYGFDGYMGVP
+50 ANYGFDGYIGVP
-62 GMGTGTAASNQE
+62 GMPNTDSESQAAALKFN
-74 VARQYNVSWQYIDK
+74 VAWEYIDPSL
-88 NLYPNAGQR
+88 NLNAGQR
-97 AYTSGLDYDT
+97 AYTSGADFKASESANGVAMLLD
-107 SYSSNEVYMDRA
+107 

-133 TVNAT
+133 TVNTT

-152 VVASMIP
+152 VVVSMTP
-159 NLEYNERQT
+159 NLEFNERQT
-168 VVLDGEFGNR
+168 VVLEGEFGNR
-178 LQPGQPGALYP
+178 LQPGQPGSLYP
-189 ISVTIVNDGT
+189 TSVTIVNDGT
-199 PFQLLTTTGPVSI
+199 PLELLSTTGPVSI
-212 VGTTVASSNPYVL
+212 VGATVASSNPYVA
-225 GNGPRLVGAK
+225 GNGPKLVGAK

-247 AILGMVTIRNSG
+247 AILGTASIRNSG
-259 SDLYGSDAQYRLRL
+259 GDLYGADAQYRLRL

-279 SPDGIAGL
+279 SPDGIASL
-287 LPSDYAN
+287 LPSGYAN

-334 TAGTPEDPA
+334 TVGTPENAA
-343 YIEDHDNYFDV
+343 YIGDHDNYFDV

-406 GSSDHTIAITN
+406 ASSDHTIAITN

-427 VETGAPALRD
+427 VETGAAVMRD
-437 PFSGQPIG
+437 PYSGQPIG
-445 TLLGAAVIDT
+445 TSLGAAVIDT

-480 AGATNLAG
+480 AVATNLAG

-499 NTTSVAAGT
+499 NTTSIAAGT
-508 NTATLSGSISREA
+508 NTANLSGSISREA

-533 DSSGTV
+533 DSAGTV
-539 VDPLVSGGTLRP
+539 VDPLISGGTLRP

-573 SSATSNGATVA
+573 SIATSNGATVA

-592 KLYAPVLSLANGSDS
+592 KLYAPVLSLDNGSDS
-607 WFAFGAAN
+607 WFAFGSAN
-615 SDGLEHLTRLGANVF
+615 SDGLEHLTSFGANVF

-645 LIVRFTVAQSAT
+645 LIVRFSVAQSAT

>member
-1 MPITFTPLANN
+1 MPITFTPLAEN

-22 NTSSKAASL
+22 STSTKLASL
-31 LTPINY
+31 FTPINY
-37 SADIFDLTPRMIT
+37 SADIFNSTPGIIT
-50 ANYGFDGYMGVP
+50 ANYGFDGYIGVP
-62 GMGTGTAASNQE
+62 GMPNTDSESQAAALKFN
-74 VARQYNVSWQYIDK
+74 VAWEYIDPSL
-88 NLYPNAGQR
+88 NLNAGQR
-97 AYTSGLDYDT
+97 AYTSGADFEASESANGVAMLLD
-107 SYSSNEVYMDRA
+107 

-133 TVNAT
+133 TVNTT
-138 DFAVTLNDGSVVTP
+138 DFAITLNDGSVVTP
-152 VVASMIP
+152 VVVSMTP
-159 NLEYNERQT
+159 NLEFNERQV
-168 VVLDGEFGNR
+168 VVLEGEFGNR
-178 LQPGQPGALYP
+178 LQPGQPGSLYP
-189 ISVTIVNDGT
+189 TSVTIVNDGT
-199 PFQLLTTTGPVSI
+199 PLELLSTTGPVSI
-212 VGTTVASSNPYVL
+212 VGATVASSNPYVA
-225 GNGPRLVGAK
+225 GNGPKLVGAK

-247 AILGMVTIRNSG
+247 AILGTASIRNSG
-259 SDLYGSDAQYRLRL
+259 GDLYGADAQYRLRL

-279 SPDGIAGL
+279 SPDGIASL
-287 LPSDYAN
+287 LPSGYAN

-334 TAGTPEDPA
+334 TVGTPENAA
-343 YIEDHDNYFDV
+343 YIGDHDNYFDV

-406 GSSDHTIAITN
+406 ASSDHTIAITN

-427 VETGAPALRD
+427 VETGAAVMRD
-437 PFSGQPIG
+437 PYSGQPIG
-445 TLLGAAVIDT
+445 TSLGAAVIDT

-480 AGATNLAG
+480 AVATNLAG

-499 NTTSVAAGT
+499 NTTSIAAGT
-508 NTATLSGSISREA
+508 NTANLSGSISREA

-533 DSSGTV
+533 DSAGTV
-539 VDPLVSGGTLRP
+539 VDPLISGGTLRP
-551 SDGARYRAAAL
+551 SDGVRYRAAAL

-573 SSATSNGATVA
+573 SIATSNGATVA

-592 KLYAPVLSLANGSDS
+592 KLYAPVLSLDNGSDS
-607 WFAFGAAN
+607 WFAFGSAN
-615 SDGLEHLTRLGANVF
+615 SDGLEHLTSFGANVF

-645 LIVRFTVAQSAT
+645 LIVRFSVAQSAT

>member
-1 MPITFTPLANN
+1 MPITFTPLAGN

-22 NTSSKAASL
+22 STSTKPASL
-31 LTPINY
+31 FTPINY
-37 SADIFDLTPRMIT
+37 SADIYNSTPGIIT
-50 ANYGFDGYMGVP
+50 ANYGFDGYIGVP
-62 GMGTGTAASNQE
+62 GIPNTDSESQAAALKFN
-74 VARQYNVSWQYIDK
+74 VAWEYIDPSL
-88 NLYPNAGQR
+88 NLNAGQR
-97 AYTSGLDYDT
+97 AYTSAADYENSESANGVAMLLD
-107 SYSSNEVYMDRA
+107 

-133 TVNAT
+133 TVNTT

-152 VVASMIP
+152 VLVSMLP

-168 VVLDGEFGNR
+168 IVLDGDFGNR
-178 LQPGQPGALYP
+178 LQPGQPGSMYP

-199 PFQLLTTTGPVSI
+199 PLQLLSATGPVSI
-212 VGTTVASSNPYVL
+212 VGATVASSNPYVA
-225 GNGPRLVGAK
+225 GNGPKLVGAK

-247 AILGMVTIRNSG
+247 AILGSTSIRNSG
-259 SDLYGSDAQYRLRL
+259 GDLYGADAQYRLRL

-279 SPDGIAGL
+279 SPDGIASL
-287 LPSDYAN
+287 LPSDYSN
-294 YFILRARDEQGNLI
+294 YFILRARDERGNLI
-308 PLTLAGTPYTIG
+308 PLTLVGTPYTIG

-334 TAGTPEDPA
+334 TVGTPENAA
-343 YIEDHDNYFDV
+343 YIGDHDNYFDV

-406 GSSDHTIAITN
+406 ASSDHTIAITN

-427 VETGAPALRD
+427 VETGAAVMRD
-437 PFSGQPIG
+437 PYSGQPIG
-445 TLLGAAVIDT
+445 TSLGAAVIDT

-480 AGATNLAG
+480 AVATNLAG
-488 GLQTTTAIDLL
+488 GLQTTTAINLL
-499 NTTSVAAGT
+499 NTTSIAAGT

-533 DSSGTV
+533 DSAGTV
-539 VDPLVSGGTLRP
+539 ADPLISGGTLRP

-573 SSATSNGATVA
+573 SIDTSNGATVA

-592 KLYAPVLSLANGSDS
+592 KLYAPVLSLDNGSDS
-607 WFAFGAAN
+607 WFAFGSAN
-615 SDGLEHLTRLGANVF
+615 SDGLEHLTSFGANVF

-639 DRDFDD
+639 DLDFDD
-645 LIVRFTVAQSAT
+645 LIVRFSVAQTAT

>member
-1 MPITFTPLANN
+1 MPITFTPLAEN

-22 NTSSKAASL
+22 STSTKLASL
-31 LTPINY
+31 FTPINY
-37 SADIFDLTPRMIT
+37 SADIFNSTPGIIT
-50 ANYGFDGYMGVP
+50 ANYGFDGYIGVP
-62 GMGTGTAASNQE
+62 GMPNTDSESQAAALKFN
-74 VARQYNVSWQYIDK
+74 VAWEYIDPSL
-88 NLYPNAGQR
+88 NLNAGQR
-97 AYTSGLDYDT
+97 AYTSGADFEASESANGVAMLLD
-107 SYSSNEVYMDRA
+107 

-133 TVNAT
+133 TVNTT

-152 VVASMIP
+152 VVVSMTP
-159 NLEYNERQT
+159 NLEFNERQV
-168 VVLDGEFGNR
+168 VVLEGEFGNR
-178 LQPGQPGALYP
+178 LQPGQPGSLYP
-189 ISVTIVNDGT
+189 TSVTIVNDGT
-199 PFQLLTTTGPVSI
+199 PLELLSTTGPVSI
-212 VGTTVASSNPYVL
+212 VGATVASSNPYVA
-225 GNGPRLVGAK
+225 GNGPKLVGAK

-247 AILGMVTIRNSG
+247 AILGTASIRNSG
-259 SDLYGSDAQYRLRL
+259 GDLYGADAQYRLRL

-279 SPDGIAGL
+279 SPDGIASL
-287 LPSDYAN
+287 LPSGYAN

-334 TAGTPEDPA
+334 TVGTPENAA
-343 YIEDHDNYFDV
+343 YIGDHDNYFDV

-406 GSSDHTIAITN
+406 ASSDHTIAITN

-427 VETGAPALRD
+427 VETGAAVMRD
-437 PFSGQPIG
+437 PYSGQPIG
-445 TLLGAAVIDT
+445 TSLGAAVIDT

-480 AGATNLAG
+480 AVATNLAG

-499 NTTSVAAGT
+499 NTTSIAAGT
-508 NTATLSGSISREA
+508 NTANLSGSISREA

-533 DSSGTV
+533 DSAGTV
-539 VDPLVSGGTLRP
+539 VDPLISGGTLRP

-573 SSATSNGATVA
+573 SIATSNGATVA
-584 FSFSADGG
+584 FSFSVDGG
-592 KLYAPVLSLANGSDS
+592 KLYAPVLSLDNGSDS
-607 WFAFGAAN
+607 WFAFGSAN
-615 SDGLEHLTRLGANVF
+615 SDGLEHLTSFGANVF

-645 LIVRFTVAQSAT
+645 LIVRFSVAQSAT

>member
-1 MPITFTPLANN
+1 MPITFTPLAGN

-22 NTSSKAASL
+22 STSTKPASL
-31 LTPINY
+31 FTPINY
-37 SADIFDLTPRMIT
+37 SADIYNSTPGIIT
-50 ANYGFDGYMGVP
+50 ANYGFDGYIGVP
-62 GMGTGTAASNQE
+62 GIPNTDSESQAAALKFN
-74 VARQYNVSWQYIDK
+74 VAWEYIDPSL
-88 NLYPNAGQR
+88 NLNAGQR
-97 AYTSGLDYDT
+97 AYTSAADYENSESANGVAMLLD
-107 SYSSNEVYMDRA
+107 

-133 TVNAT
+133 TVNTT

-152 VVASMIP
+152 VLVSMLP

-168 VVLDGEFGNR
+168 IVLDGDFGNR
-178 LQPGQPGALYP
+178 LQPGQPGSMYP

-199 PFQLLTTTGPVSI
+199 PLQLLSATGPVSI
-212 VGTTVASSNPYVL
+212 VGATVASSNPYVA
-225 GNGPRLVGAK
+225 GNGPKLVGAK

-247 AILGMVTIRNSG
+247 AILGSTSIRNSG
-259 SDLYGSDAQYRLRL
+259 GDLYGADAQYRLRL

-279 SPDGIAGL
+279 SPDGIASL
-287 LPSDYAN
+287 LPSDYSN
-294 YFILRARDEQGNLI
+294 YFILRARDERGNLI
-308 PLTLAGTPYTIG
+308 PLTLVGTPYTIG

-334 TAGTPEDPA
+334 TVGTPENAA
-343 YIEDHDNYFDV
+343 YIGDHDNYFDV

-406 GSSDHTIAITN
+406 ASSDHTIAITN

-427 VETGAPALRD
+427 VETGAAVMRD
-437 PFSGQPIG
+437 PYSGQPIG
-445 TLLGAAVIDT
+445 TSLGAAVIDT

-480 AGATNLAG
+480 AVATNLAG

-499 NTTSVAAGT
+499 NTTSIAAGT

-533 DSSGTV
+533 DSAGTV
-539 VDPLVSGGTLRP
+539 ADPLISGGTLRP
-551 SDGARYRAAAL
+551 SDGVRYRAAAL

-573 SSATSNGATVA
+573 SIDTSNGATVA

-592 KLYAPVLSLANGSDS
+592 KLYAPVLSLDNGSDS
-607 WFAFGAAN
+607 WFAFGSAN
-615 SDGLEHLTRLGANVF
+615 SDGLEHLTSFGANVF

-639 DRDFDD
+639 DLDFDD
-645 LIVRFTVAQSAT
+645 LIVRFSVAQTAN

>member
-1 MPITFTPLANN
+1 
-12 LIATITANKL
+12 
-22 NTSSKAASL
+22 
-31 LTPINY
+31 
-37 SADIFDLTPRMIT
+37 
-50 ANYGFDGYMGVP
+50 
-62 GMGTGTAASNQE
+62 
-74 VARQYNVSWQYIDK
+74 
-88 NLYPNAGQR
+88 
-97 AYTSGLDYDT
+97 
-107 SYSSNEVYMDRA
+107 MDRA

-133 TVNAT
+133 TVNAA

-152 VVASMIP
+152 VLASMLP
-159 NLEYNERQT
+159 NLEFNERQT

-199 PFQLLTTTGPVSI
+199 PLQLLTTTGPVSI
-212 VGTTVASSNPYVL
+212 VGATVASSNPYVA

-279 SPDGIAGL
+279 SPDGIDGL

-294 YFILRARDEQGNLI
+294 YFLLRARDEQGNLI
-308 PLTLAGTPYTIG
+308 PITLAGTPYTIG
-320 TFGTITV
+320 TF

-406 GSSDHTIAITN
+406 ASSDHTIAITN

-480 AGATNLAG
+480 AGSTNLAG

-533 DSSGTV
+533 DSAGTV
-539 VDPLVSGGTLRP
+539 VDPLTSGGTLRP

-562 SSTNLVSTTGS
+562 SSANLVSTTGS
-573 SSATSNGATVA
+573 IIATNNGATVA

-615 SDGLEHLTRLGANVF
+615 SDGLEHLTRFGANVF

-645 LIVRFTVAQSAT
+645 LIVRFSVAQSAT

>member
-1 MPITFTPLANN
+1 MPITFTPLAEN

-22 NTSSKAASL
+22 STSTKLASL
-31 LTPINY
+31 FTPINY
-37 SADIFDLTPRMIT
+37 SADIFNSTPGIIT
-50 ANYGFDGYMGVP
+50 ANYGFDGYIGVP
-62 GMGTGTAASNQE
+62 GMPNTDSESQAAALKFN
-74 VARQYNVSWQYIDK
+74 VAWEYIDPSL
-88 NLYPNAGQR
+88 NLNAGQR
-97 AYTSGLDYDT
+97 AYTSGADFEASESANGVAMLLD
-107 SYSSNEVYMDRA
+107 

-133 TVNAT
+133 TVNTT

-152 VVASMIP
+152 VVVSMTP
-159 NLEYNERQT
+159 NLEFNERQT
-168 VVLDGEFGNR
+168 VVLEGEFGNR
-178 LQPGQPGALYP
+178 LQPGQPGSLYP
-189 ISVTIVNDGT
+189 TSVTIVNDGT
-199 PFQLLTTTGPVSI
+199 PLELLSTTGPVSI
-212 VGTTVASSNPYVL
+212 VGATVASSNPYVA
-225 GNGPRLVGAK
+225 GNGPKLVGAK

-247 AILGMVTIRNSG
+247 AILGTASIRNSG
-259 SDLYGSDAQYRLRL
+259 GDLYGADAQYRLRL
-273 YTSAGF
+273 YTSAGI
-279 SPDGIAGL
+279 SPDGIASL
-287 LPSDYAN
+287 LPSGYAN

-334 TAGTPEDPA
+334 TVGTPENAA
-343 YIEDHDNYFDV
+343 YIGDHDNYFDV

-406 GSSDHTIAITN
+406 ASSDHTIAITN

-427 VETGAPALRD
+427 VETGAAVMRD
-437 PFSGQPIG
+437 PYSGQPIG
-445 TLLGAAVIDT
+445 TSLGAAVIDT

-480 AGATNLAG
+480 AVATNLAG
-488 GLQTTTAIDLL
+488 GLQTTTTIDLL
-499 NTTSVAAGT
+499 NTTSIAAGT
-508 NTATLSGSISREA
+508 NTANLSGSISREA

-533 DSSGTV
+533 DSAGTV
-539 VDPLVSGGTLRP
+539 VDPLISGGTLRP

-573 SSATSNGATVA
+573 SIATSNGATVA

-592 KLYAPVLSLANGSDS
+592 KLYAPVLSLDNGSDS
-607 WFAFGAAN
+607 WFAFGSAN
-615 SDGLEHLTRLGANVF
+615 SDGLEHLTSFGANVF

-645 LIVRFTVAQSAT
+645 LIVRFSVAQSAT

>member
-1 MPITFTPLANN
+1 MPITFTPLAEN

-22 NTSSKAASL
+22 STSTKLASL
-31 LTPINY
+31 FTPINY
-37 SADIFDLTPRMIT
+37 SADIFNSTPGIIT
-50 ANYGFDGYMGVP
+50 ANYGFDGYIGVP
-62 GMGTGTAASNQE
+62 GMPNTDSESQAAALKFN
-74 VARQYNVSWQYIDK
+74 VAWEYIDPSL
-88 NLYPNAGQR
+88 NLNAGQR
-97 AYTSGLDYDT
+97 AYTSGADFEASESANGVAMLLD
-107 SYSSNEVYMDRA
+107 

-133 TVNAT
+133 TVNTT

-152 VVASMIP
+152 VVVSMTP
-159 NLEYNERQT
+159 NLEFNERQV
-168 VVLDGEFGNR
+168 VVLEGEFGNR
-178 LQPGQPGALYP
+178 LQPGQPGSLYP
-189 ISVTIVNDGT
+189 TSVTIANDGT
-199 PFQLLTTTGPVSI
+199 PLELLSTTGPVSI
-212 VGTTVASSNPYVL
+212 VGATVASSNPYVA
-225 GNGPRLVGAK
+225 GNGPKLVGAK

-247 AILGMVTIRNSG
+247 AILGTASIRNSG
-259 SDLYGSDAQYRLRL
+259 GDLYGADAQYRLRL

-279 SPDGIAGL
+279 SPDGIASL
-287 LPSDYAN
+287 LPSGYAN

-334 TAGTPEDPA
+334 TVGTPENAA
-343 YIEDHDNYFDV
+343 YIGDHDNYFDV

-406 GSSDHTIAITN
+406 ASSDHTIAITN

-427 VETGAPALRD
+427 VETGAAVMRD
-437 PFSGQPIG
+437 PYSGQPIG
-445 TLLGAAVIDT
+445 TSLGAAVIDT

-480 AGATNLAG
+480 AVATNLAG

-499 NTTSVAAGT
+499 NTTSIAAGT
-508 NTATLSGSISREA
+508 NTANLSGSISREA

-533 DSSGTV
+533 DSAGTV
-539 VDPLVSGGTLRP
+539 VDPLISGGTLRP

-573 SSATSNGATVA
+573 SIATSNGATVA

-592 KLYAPVLSLANGSDS
+592 KLYAPVLSLDNGSDS
-607 WFAFGAAN
+607 WFAFGSAN
-615 SDGLEHLTRLGANVF
+615 SDGLEHLTSFGANVF

-645 LIVRFTVAQSAT
+645 LIVRFSVAQSAT

>member
-1 MPITFTPLANN
+1 MPITFTPLAEN

-22 NTSSKAASL
+22 STSTKLASL
-31 LTPINY
+31 FTPINY
-37 SADIFDLTPRMIT
+37 SADIFNSTPGIIT
-50 ANYGFDGYMGVP
+50 ANYGFDGYIGVP
-62 GMGTGTAASNQE
+62 GMPNTDSESQAAALKFN
-74 VARQYNVSWQYIDK
+74 VAWEYIDPSL
-88 NLYPNAGQR
+88 NLNAGQR
-97 AYTSGLDYDT
+97 AYTSGADFAASESANGVAMLLD
-107 SYSSNEVYMDRA
+107 

-133 TVNAT
+133 TVNTT

-152 VVASMIP
+152 VVVSMTP
-159 NLEYNERQT
+159 NLEFNERQV
-168 VVLDGEFGNR
+168 VVLEGEFGNR
-178 LQPGQPGALYP
+178 LQPGQPGSLYP
-189 ISVTIVNDGT
+189 TSVTIINDGT
-199 PFQLLTTTGPVSI
+199 PLELLSTTGPVSI
-212 VGTTVASSNPYVL
+212 VGATVASSNPYVA
-225 GNGPRLVGAK
+225 GNGPKLVGAK

-247 AILGMVTIRNSG
+247 AILGTASIRNSG
-259 SDLYGSDAQYRLRL
+259 GDLYGADAQYRLRL

-279 SPDGIAGL
+279 SPDGIASL
-287 LPSDYAN
+287 LPSGYAN

-334 TAGTPEDPA
+334 TVGTPENAA
-343 YIEDHDNYFDV
+343 YIGDHDNYFDV

-406 GSSDHTIAITN
+406 ASSDHTIAITN

-427 VETGAPALRD
+427 VETGAAVMRD
-437 PFSGQPIG
+437 PYSGQPIG
-445 TLLGAAVIDT
+445 TSLGAAVIDT

-480 AGATNLAG
+480 AVATNLAG

-499 NTTSVAAGT
+499 NTTSIAAGT
-508 NTATLSGSISREA
+508 NTANLSGSISREA
-521 SLNSTLRFYTVL
+521 SLESTLRFYTVL
-533 DSSGTV
+533 DSAGTV
-539 VDPLVSGGTLRP
+539 VDPLISGGTLRP

-573 SSATSNGATVA
+573 SIATSNGATVA

-592 KLYAPVLSLANGSDS
+592 KLYAPVLSLDNGSDS
-607 WFAFGAAN
+607 WFAFGSAN
-615 SDGLEHLTRLGANVF
+615 SDGLEHLTSFGANVF

-645 LIVRFTVAQSAT
+645 LIVRFSVAQSAT

>member
-1 MPITFTPLANN
+1 MPITFTPLAEN

-22 NTSSKAASL
+22 STSTKLASL
-31 LTPINY
+31 FTPINY
-37 SADIFDLTPRMIT
+37 SADIFNSTPGIIT
-50 ANYGFDGYMGVP
+50 ANYGFDGYIGVP
-62 GMGTGTAASNQE
+62 GMPNTDSESQAAALKFN
-74 VARQYNVSWQYIDK
+74 VAWEYIDPSL
-88 NLYPNAGQR
+88 NLNAGQR
-97 AYTSGLDYDT
+97 AYTSGADFAASESANGVAMLLD
-107 SYSSNEVYMDRA
+107 

-133 TVNAT
+133 TVNTT

-152 VVASMIP
+152 VVVSMTP
-159 NLEYNERQT
+159 NLEFNERQV
-168 VVLDGEFGNR
+168 VVLEGEFGNR
-178 LQPGQPGALYP
+178 LQPGQPGSLYP
-189 ISVTIVNDGT
+189 TSVTIVNDGT
-199 PFQLLTTTGPVSI
+199 PLELLSTTGPVSI
-212 VGTTVASSNPYVL
+212 VGATVASSNPYVA
-225 GNGPRLVGAK
+225 GNGPKLVGAK

-247 AILGMVTIRNSG
+247 AILGTASIRNSG
-259 SDLYGSDAQYRLRL
+259 GDLYGADAQYRLRL

-279 SPDGIAGL
+279 SPDGIASL
-287 LPSDYAN
+287 LPSGYAN

-334 TAGTPEDPA
+334 TVGTPENAA
-343 YIEDHDNYFDV
+343 YIGDHDNYFDV

-406 GSSDHTIAITN
+406 ASSDHTIAITN

-427 VETGAPALRD
+427 VETGAAVMRD
-437 PFSGQPIG
+437 PYSGQPIG
-445 TLLGAAVIDT
+445 TSLGAAVIDT

-480 AGATNLAG
+480 AVATNLAG

-499 NTTSVAAGT
+499 NTTSIAAGT
-508 NTATLSGSISREA
+508 NTANLSGSISREA

-533 DSSGTV
+533 DSAGTV
-539 VDPLVSGGTLRP
+539 VDPLISGGTLRP

-573 SSATSNGATVA
+573 SIATSNGATVA

-592 KLYAPVLSLANGSDS
+592 KLYAPVLSLDNGSDS
-607 WFAFGAAN
+607 WFAFGSAN
-615 SDGLEHLTRLGANVF
+615 SDGLEHLTSFGANVF

-645 LIVRFTVAQSAT
+645 LIVRFSVAQSAT

>member
-1 MPITFTPLANN
+1 MPITFTPLAEN

-22 NTSSKAASL
+22 STSTKLASL
-31 LTPINY
+31 FTPINY
-37 SADIFDLTPRMIT
+37 SADIFNSTPGIIT
-50 ANYGFDGYMGVP
+50 ANYGFDGYIGVP
-62 GMGTGTAASNQE
+62 GMPNTDSESQAAALKFN
-74 VARQYNVSWQYIDK
+74 VAWEYIDPSL
-88 NLYPNAGQR
+88 NLNAGQR
-97 AYTSGLDYDT
+97 AYTSGADFEASESANGVAMLLD
-107 SYSSNEVYMDRA
+107 

-133 TVNAT
+133 TVNTT

-152 VVASMIP
+152 VVVAMTP
-159 NLEYNERQT
+159 NLEFNERQT
-168 VVLDGEFGNR
+168 VVLEGEFGNR
-178 LQPGQPGALYP
+178 LQPGQPGSLYP
-189 ISVTIVNDGT
+189 TSVTIANDGT
-199 PFQLLTTTGPVSI
+199 PLELLSTTGPVSI
-212 VGTTVASSNPYVL
+212 VGATVASSNPYVA
-225 GNGPRLVGAK
+225 GNGPKLVGAK

-247 AILGMVTIRNSG
+247 AILGTASIRNSG
-259 SDLYGSDAQYRLRL
+259 GDLYGADAQYRLRL

-279 SPDGIAGL
+279 SPDGIASL
-287 LPSDYAN
+287 LPSGYAN

-334 TAGTPEDPA
+334 TVGTPENAA
-343 YIEDHDNYFDV
+343 YIGDHDNYFDV

-406 GSSDHTIAITN
+406 ASSDHTIAITN

-427 VETGAPALRD
+427 VETGAAVMRD
-437 PFSGQPIG
+437 PYSGQPIG
-445 TLLGAAVIDT
+445 TSLGAAVIDT

-480 AGATNLAG
+480 AVATNLAG

-499 NTTSVAAGT
+499 NTTSIAAGT
-508 NTATLSGSISREA
+508 NTANLSGSISREA

-533 DSSGTV
+533 DSAGTV
-539 VDPLVSGGTLRP
+539 VDPLISGGTLRP

-573 SSATSNGATVA
+573 SIATSNGATVA

-592 KLYAPVLSLANGSDS
+592 KLYAPVLSLDNGSDS
-607 WFAFGAAN
+607 WFAFGSAN
-615 SDGLEHLTRLGANVF
+615 SDGLEHLTSFGANVF

-645 LIVRFTVAQSAT
+645 LIVRFSVAQSAT

>member
-1 MPITFTPLANN
+1 MPITFTPLAEN

-22 NTSSKAASL
+22 STSTKLASL
-31 LTPINY
+31 FTPINY
-37 SADIFDLTPRMIT
+37 SADIFNSTPGIIT
-50 ANYGFDGYMGVP
+50 ANYGFDGYIGVP
-62 GMGTGTAASNQE
+62 GMPNTDSESQAAALKFN
-74 VARQYNVSWQYIDK
+74 VAWEYIDPSL
-88 NLYPNAGQR
+88 NLNAGQR
-97 AYTSGLDYDT
+97 AYTSGADFEASESANGVAMLLD
-107 SYSSNEVYMDRA
+107 

-133 TVNAT
+133 TVNTT

-152 VVASMIP
+152 VVVSMEP
-159 NLEYNERQT
+159 NLEFNERQT
-168 VVLDGEFGNR
+168 VVLEGEFGNR
-178 LQPGQPGALYP
+178 LQPGQPGSLYP
-189 ISVTIVNDGT
+189 TSVTIVNDGT
-199 PFQLLTTTGPVSI
+199 PLELLSTTGPVSI
-212 VGTTVASSNPYVL
+212 VGATVASSNPYVA
-225 GNGPRLVGAK
+225 GNGPKLVGAK

-247 AILGMVTIRNSG
+247 AILGTASIRNSG
-259 SDLYGSDAQYRLRL
+259 GDLYGADAQYRLRL

-279 SPDGIAGL
+279 SPDGIASL
-287 LPSDYAN
+287 LPSGYAN

-334 TAGTPEDPA
+334 TVGTPENAA
-343 YIEDHDNYFDV
+343 YIGDHDNYFDV

-406 GSSDHTIAITN
+406 ASSDHTIAITN

-427 VETGAPALRD
+427 VETGAAVMRD
-437 PFSGQPIG
+437 PYSGQPIG
-445 TLLGAAVIDT
+445 TSLGAAVIDT

-480 AGATNLAG
+480 AVATNLAG

-499 NTTSVAAGT
+499 NTTSIAAGT
-508 NTATLSGSISREA
+508 NTANLSGSISREA

-533 DSSGTV
+533 DSAGTV
-539 VDPLVSGGTLRP
+539 VDPLISGGTLRP

-573 SSATSNGATVA
+573 SIATSNGATVA

-592 KLYAPVLSLANGSDS
+592 KLYAPVLSLDNGSDS
-607 WFAFGAAN
+607 WFAFGSAN
-615 SDGLEHLTRLGANVF
+615 SDGLEHLTSFGANVF

-645 LIVRFTVAQSAT
+645 LIVRFSVAQSAT

>member
-1 MPITFTPLANN
+1 MPITFTPLAGN

-22 NTSSKAASL
+22 SSSTKPASL
-31 LTPINY
+31 FTPINY
-37 SADIFDLTPRMIT
+37 SADIYNSTPGIIT
-50 ANYGFDGYMGVP
+50 ANYGFDGYIGVP
-62 GMGTGTAASNQE
+62 GIPNTDSESQAAALKFN
-74 VARQYNVSWQYIDK
+74 VAWEYIDPSL
-88 NLYPNAGQR
+88 NLNAGQR
-97 AYTSGLDYDT
+97 AYTSAADYENSESANGVAMLLD
-107 SYSSNEVYMDRA
+107 

-133 TVNAT
+133 TVNTT

-152 VVASMIP
+152 VLVSMLP

-168 VVLDGEFGNR
+168 IVLDGDFGNR
-178 LQPGQPGALYP
+178 LQPGQPGSMYP

-199 PFQLLTTTGPVSI
+199 PLQLLSATGPVSI
-212 VGTTVASSNPYVL
+212 VGATVASSNPYVA
-225 GNGPRLVGAK
+225 GNGPKLVGAK

-247 AILGMVTIRNSG
+247 AILGSTSIRNSG
-259 SDLYGSDAQYRLRL
+259 GDLYGADAQYRLRL

-279 SPDGIAGL
+279 SPDGIASL
-287 LPSDYAN
+287 LPSDYSN
-294 YFILRARDEQGNLI
+294 YFILRARDERGNLI
-308 PLTLAGTPYTIG
+308 PLTLVGTPYTIG

-334 TAGTPEDPA
+334 TVGTPENAA
-343 YIEDHDNYFDV
+343 YIGDHDNYFDV

-406 GSSDHTIAITN
+406 ASSDHTIAITN

-427 VETGAPALRD
+427 VETGAAVMRD
-437 PFSGQPIG
+437 PYSGQPIG
-445 TLLGAAVIDT
+445 TSLGAAVIDT

-480 AGATNLAG
+480 AVATNLAG

-499 NTTSVAAGT
+499 NTTSIAAGT

-533 DSSGTV
+533 DSAGTV
-539 VDPLVSGGTLRP
+539 ADPLISGGTLRP

-573 SSATSNGATVA
+573 SIATSNGATVA

-592 KLYAPVLSLANGSDS
+592 KLYAPVLSLDNGSDS
-607 WFAFGAAN
+607 WFAFGSAN
-615 SDGLEHLTRLGANVF
+615 SDGLEHLTSFGANVF

-639 DRDFDD
+639 DLDFDD
-645 LIVRFTVAQSAT
+645 LIVRFSVAQTAN